1 MSINHHYLMLKQW
14 HPANKANL
22 TKKYE
27 KEQEVRKREA
37 AAKVELEK
45 RRERYLFDKVVD
57 RIQIIEQMVEMRD
70 HGKELNPR
78 EMELDFM

>member
-27 KEQEVRKREA
+27 KEQEVIVKRDESWT
-37 AAKVELEK
+37 
-45 RRERYLFDKVVD
+45 
-57 RIQIIEQMVEMRD
+57 
-70 HGKELNPR
+70 
-78 EMELDFM
+78 

>member
-1 MSINHHYLMLKQW
+1 M
-14 HPANKANL
+14 
-22 TKKYE
+22 
-27 KEQEVRKREA
+27 
-37 AAKVELEK
+37 ELEK

-57 RIQIIEQMVEMRD
+57 RIQIIKQMVEMRD

>member
-1 MSINHHYLMLKQW
+1 M
-14 HPANKANL
+14 
-22 TKKYE
+22 
-27 KEQEVRKREA
+27 
-37 AAKVELEK
+37 ELEK

-78 EMELDFM
+78 EMELDFMYRREVVVYAGMQSQRRSKKWKESKRSKRRMRMW

>member
-1 MSINHHYLMLKQW
+1 
-14 HPANKANL
+14 
-22 TKKYE
+22 
-27 KEQEVRKREA
+27 
-37 AAKVELEK
+37 VELEK

>member
-1 MSINHHYLMLKQW
+1 M
-14 HPANKANL
+14 
-22 TKKYE
+22 
-27 KEQEVRKREA
+27 
-37 AAKVELEK
+37 ELEK

-78 EMELDFM
+78 EMELISCSVVKWFFMQVCSPNGDQRNGKKAKGAKGG